1 MTISPTRNR
10 TRQAILDAA
19 IETLAQQPA
28 ASLGDIAAAA
38 GVGRTTLHRYFAE
51 RSDLMSAVV
60 TEAGERLTRAT
71 VNARL
76 GEGTGA
82 EAVLRLC
89 REYFDLGAVLS
100 LVFGEAQLLAGDDC
114 FGPDDG
120 DTFATAVARGH
131 ADGSIDPR
139 LPATWLDNLMWAQ
152 LYAACHFEGHR
163 SRHEVLDLLVRSYGG
178 ALRPYPAS

>member
-1 MTISPTRNR
+1 VTISPTRNR

-76 GEGTGA
+76 GDGTGA

-114 FGPDDG
+114 FGPED

-131 ADGSIDPR
+131 ADGSIDAR
-139 LPATWLDNLMWAQ
+139 LPAAWLDNLMWAQ
-152 LYAACHFEGHR
+152 LYAAWHYDTTA
-163 SRHEVLDLLVRSYGG
+163 SRHEVLELLVRSYAG